1 MPKRSQST
9 QADHSP
15 ETRKA
20 AHTGFSFDDMPD
32 SGYMRQP
39 QVLEVVPF
47 SPATMW
53 RKIKKGEFVS
63 PVRLSDRVTAFRVGD
78 VRAWLKAQAE
88 ACGVAVSV
96 EAE

>member
-1 MPKRSQST
+1 MPKPP

-15 ETRKA
+15 EIRAA
-20 AHTGFSFDDMPD
+20 AHQRFNFDQMPD
-32 SGYMRQP
+32 SGFMRQS

-63 PVRLSDRVTAFRVGD
+63 PVRLSERVTAFKVGD
-78 VRAWLKAQAE
+78 VRAWLKAQAG
-88 ACGVAVSV
+88 A
-96 EAE
+96 